1 MAAVRAHAPRPPP
14 ACRFPLDV
22 PGDATH
28 SLSTPSL
35 LSLTLCS
42 LPRPLLPLPSTPE
55 RSSSSP
61 TQITAATV
69 HPVPPRWVQRNR
81 HRLLRR
87 QHQPIRPREPSSVF
101 PELIPNL
108 RPPAT
113 SPAIRRRL
121 RLPEHAEL
129 LIDLTVSPCCF
140 LLALPLCSRPLAPSS
155 DRARELT
162 AAGHGTAVARAHL
175 PRIRAHPR
183 AHRVRRA
190 P

>member
-1 MAAVRAHAPRPPP
+1 MAPTTATGPAHLAHASHHLPLPVGRGGGQRTAAEHAPAPPP
-14 ACRFPLDV
+14 ASPAP
-22 PGDATH
+22 PGDATT
-28 SLSTPSL
+28 TPRSSSL

-129 LIDLTVSPCCF
+129 LIDLTVSP
-140 LLALPLCSRPLAPSS
+140 
-155 DRARELT
+155 
-162 AAGHGTAVARAHL
+162 
-175 PRIRAHPR
+175 
-183 AHRVRRA
+183 
-190 P
+190 

>member
-1 MAAVRAHAPRPPP
+1 MGLRPLTWTGPAHLAHASHHLPLPVGRGGGQRTAAEHAPAPPP
-14 ACRFPLDV
+14 ASRRFPDV
-22 PGDATH
+22 AVNATH
-28 SLSTPSL
+28 LPSTPSL
-35 LSLTLCS
+35 LSLTLSS

-87 QHQPIRPREPSSVF
+87 LHQPIRPREPCSVF

-121 RLPEHAEL
+121 RFPEHA
-129 LIDLTVSPCCF
+129 
-140 LLALPLCSRPLAPSS
+140 
-155 DRARELT
+155 
-162 AAGHGTAVARAHL
+162 GHLYGTAVS
-175 PRIRAHPR
+175 P
-183 AHRVRRA
+183 
-190 P
+190 